1 MSQYP
6 YPPGSGAVSGAGT
19 GLSDDSLTV
28 SEPGADSAYATSGAV
43 ATGPT
48 TTSTSTGSTT
58 DVAKDEAAG
67 VGATAAAAGRQ
78 VAGTAKEQAGEV
90 MHEARDQARSLMDST
105 RTEVNDQASTQQ
117 RRAAVGLRSL
127 SDELRSMASSQ
138 REPGIATDLAHQA
151 ADKTGALAT
160 WLQDREPGDV
170 LHELSSFAR
179 RRPGTFLA
187 LAAGAGVVAGRLTR
201 GIAAGA
207 PAQGSSTRGGTT
219 SGRHL
224 ADTGTTSTRPFS
236 RPTATESA
244 APTGSTTAGAGYT
257 APAGSDT
264 ASRLPGADPTTDPV
278 MPGMGTTGLG
288 VGDTGAS
295 PGNDVTR

>member
-6 YPPGSGAVSGAGT
+6 YPPGPGAGSAAGT

-28 SEPGADSAYATSGAV
+28 SEPGADSAYATSGAAV
-43 ATGPT
+43 GPT
-48 TTSTSTGSTT
+48 TASTSSGSATR
-58 DVAKDEAAG
+58 VAKDEAAG
-67 VGATAAAAGRQ
+67 VGSAATAAGKQ

-90 MHEARDQARSLMDST
+90 MHEARDQARSLLDTT
-105 RTEVNDQASTQQ
+105 RDEVNSQASTQQ
-117 RRAAVGLRSL
+117 HRAAESLRSL

-138 REPGIATDLAHQA
+138 QEPGMATDLAHQA
-151 ADKTGALAT
+151 ADKAGALAM
-160 WLQDREPGDV
+160 WLQDREPGDI
-170 LHELSSFAR
+170 LHEVSGFAR

-201 GIAAGA
+201 GMAAGA
-207 PAQGSSTRGGTT
+207 SHQGSGTGGTA

-224 ADTGTTSTRPFS
+224 ADSSSTTTRPFTRS
-236 RPTATESA
+236 DATGDMGTSGGYTSA
-244 APTGSTTAGAGYT
+244 RAGYST
-257 APAGSDT
+257 SAGRNT
-264 ASRLPGADPTTDPV
+264 GSRLPDADPTTEPV

-288 VGDTGAS
+288 AGDTDAS